1 MVVTGAEELRPP
13 DGFAG
18 GRFSIP
24 PENVL
29 RAFAVCEAKRVAARG
44 DSPGEACGEDS
55 GAILARGIRRG

>member
-29 RAFAVCEAKRVAARG
+29 RAFAVCEARGVAARG

-55 GAILARGIRRG
+55 GEILTRGIRRG